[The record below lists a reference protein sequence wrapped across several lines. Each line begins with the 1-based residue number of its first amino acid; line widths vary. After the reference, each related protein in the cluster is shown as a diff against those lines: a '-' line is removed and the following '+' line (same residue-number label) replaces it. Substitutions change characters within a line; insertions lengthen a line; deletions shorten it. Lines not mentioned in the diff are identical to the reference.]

1 MSKSNGFLPGANER
15 LNGTYVHS
23 TCDREYPSCLATA
36 YATADSKPLPVDGSL
51 IFHFDPFTS
60 PPPNHGGYAG
70 LSVPI
75 VSFPSLTVSSA
86 AGAQSRGVVVEAPCA
101 AVAAT

>member
-23 TCDREYPSCLATA
+23 TDDREYPSCLAMA

-51 IFHFDPFTS
+51 IFHFEPLTS
-60 PPPNHGGYAG
+60 PPPYHGGYAG

-75 VSFPSLTVSSA
+75 VSFPSLTVSSPD
-86 AGAQSRGVVVEAPCA
+86 GLQSRGVVVGA
-101 AVAAT
+101 AYVPVAAP